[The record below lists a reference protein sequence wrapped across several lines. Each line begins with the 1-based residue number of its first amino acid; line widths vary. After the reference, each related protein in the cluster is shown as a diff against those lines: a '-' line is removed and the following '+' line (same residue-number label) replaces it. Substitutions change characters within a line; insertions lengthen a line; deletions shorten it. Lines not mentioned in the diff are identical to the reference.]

1 MGLIVMVA
9 AIGMVRSW
17 LMVPQPLVVVE
28 NLAVGKFAA
37 AYGVFAI
44 ISGLISIV
52 FGPVIGKFQINLPYG
67 IKY

>member
-1 MGLIVMVA
+1 MGLITMVA

-28 NLAVGKFAA
+28 NLNVDKFAA

-44 ISGLISIV
+44 ISGAISIV
-52 FGPVIGKFQINLPYG
+52 FGPVVGK
-67 IKY
+67 